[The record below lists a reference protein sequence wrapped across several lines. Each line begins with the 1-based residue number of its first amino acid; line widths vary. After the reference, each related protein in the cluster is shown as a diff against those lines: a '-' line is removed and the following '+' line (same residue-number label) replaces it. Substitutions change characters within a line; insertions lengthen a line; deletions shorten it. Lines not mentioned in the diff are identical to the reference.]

1 MRYRP
6 LGRTGLSVS
15 EIGMG
20 CASYWGLSRF
30 DEGEAVALVHRAL
43 DLGIT
48 LFDTA
53 PGYSRGEA
61 EPRLG
66 RALKGR
72 SKEGLVIATKAG
84 TFHAGGGRTGRDFSP
99 AAITASV
106 EASLR
111 RLGLEN
117 LGLVQLHGPAA
128 SELNDPLFE
137 ALERLRGRGLVTA
150 FGANSFDPDV
160 ITAIIAAP
168 TLDVVMLDYNVLR
181 PERRALITHA
191 AAQGKGVLAGMPL
204 AMGHVDGQIR
214 KVRGI
219 RDLWY
224 AARALKNHRQELALA
239 ERFAFLRRLEGMSAA
254 QASLAYVLEH
264 PGVSAAVMG
273 TTRLAHLEANAAAPD
288 MTLPAD
294 VRVRL
299 EAAQGGRG
307 FRFPPASS

>member
-6 LGRTGLSVS
+6 LGRTGLTVS
-15 EIGMG
+15 EIGFG
-20 CASYWGLSRF
+20 CASFWGLPRF
-30 DEGEAVALVHRAL
+30 DEAEAVRLVHRAL
-43 DLGIT
+43 DLGVT

-66 RALKGR
+66 RALKGSDPER
-72 SKEGLVIATKAG
+72 LVIATKAG

-99 AAITASV
+99 AAITTSV

-111 RLGLEN
+111 RLGVER

-128 SELNDPLFE
+128 SEMNGDLFE
-137 ALERLRGRGLVTA
+137 ALERLRQRGLVAA
-150 FGANSFDPDV
+150 FGANSFDPGV
-160 ITAIIAAP
+160 ISAIIGSP
-168 TLDVVMLDYNVLR
+168 SLDVVMLDYNVLR
-181 PERRALITHA
+181 PERSVLIDTA

-214 KVRGI
+214 KLRGV

-224 AARALKNHRQELALA
+224 AARALKNHRREVALA
-239 ERFAFLRRLEGMSAA
+239 ERFSFLRRLETMSAA

-273 TTRLAHLEANAAAPD
+273 TTRLAHLEANVAASGLG
-288 MTLPAD
+288 LPPD
-294 VRVRL
+294 VR
-299 EAAQGGRG
+299 AAIRDAQTR
-307 FRFPPASS
+307 

>member
-6 LGRTGLSVS
+6 LGRTGLIVS
-15 EIGMG
+15 EVGLG
-20 CASYWGLSRF
+20 CASYWGLPRF
-30 DEGEAVALVHRAL
+30 NEGEALALVHRAL
-43 DLGIT
+43 DLGIN
-48 LFDTA
+48 LFDTS

-72 SKEGLVIATKAG
+72 AQEGLVIATKAG

-99 AAITASV
+99 GAITASV

-111 RLGLEN
+111 RLGLER
-117 LGLVQLHGPAA
+117 LGLVQLHGPSV
-128 SELNDPLFE
+128 SELNDHLFE
-137 ALERLRGRGLVTA
+137 ALERLRDRGLVTA
-150 FGANSFDPDV
+150 FGANSFDQEV
-160 ITAIIAAP
+160 IAAIIAAP
-168 TLDVVMLDYNVLR
+168 TLDVVMMDYNVLR
-181 PERRALITHA
+181 PERRSLIEA
-191 AAQGKGVLAGMPL
+191 AAAHGKGVLAGMPL

-214 KVRGI
+214 KLRGM

-224 AARALKNHRQELALA
+224 AARALKNHRQDVALA

-273 TTRLAHLEANAAAPD
+273 TTRLGHLEANAAASE
-288 MTLPAD
+288 MVLPGDIRA
-294 VRVRL
+294 RL
-299 EAAQGGRG
+299 EAAQQG
-307 FRFPPASS
+307 

>member
-6 LGRTGLSVS
+6 LGRTGFSVS
-15 EIGMG
+15 EIGLG
-20 CASYWGLSRF
+20 CASYWGLPRF
-30 DEGEAVALVHRAL
+30 DEGEAVRLVHRAL
-43 DLGIT
+43 DLGVT

-72 SKEGLVIATKAG
+72 DLDRLVIATKVG
-84 TFHAGGGRTGRDFSP
+84 TFHAGGGRMGRDFSP

-111 RLGLEN
+111 RLGLER
-117 LGLVQLHGPAA
+117 LALVQLHGPAA
-128 SELNDPLFE
+128 AELNDDLFE
-137 ALERLRGRGLVTA
+137 ALERLRRRGLAAA
-150 FGANSFDPDV
+150 FGANSFDPAV
-160 ITAIIAAP
+160 ISAIIAAP
-168 TLDVVMLDYNVLR
+168 GLDVVMLDYNVLR
-181 PERRALITHA
+181 PERAVLIDAA

-214 KVRGI
+214 KLRGL

-224 AARALKNHRQELALA
+224 AARALKSHRQEVALGR
-239 ERFAFLRRLEGMSAA
+239 RFAFLRHLDGMSAA

-273 TTRLAHLEANAAAPD
+273 TTRMSHLEANVAASALA
-288 MTLPAD
+288 LPAD
-294 VRVRL
+294 VSARIR
-299 EAAQGGRG
+299 EAQA
-307 FRFPPASS
+307 A

>member
-6 LGRTGLSVS
+6 LGRTGLTVS
-15 EIGMG
+15 EIGFG
-20 CASYWGLSRF
+20 CASFWGLPRF
-30 DEGEAVALVHRAL
+30 DEGEAARLVHRAL

-72 SKEGLVIATKAG
+72 DLDHLVIATKVG

-99 AAITASV
+99 SAITASV
-106 EASLR
+106 ESSLR
-111 RLGLEN
+111 RLGLEH

-128 SELNDPLFE
+128 AELNDDLFA
-137 ALERLRGRGLVTA
+137 ALERLRQRGLVTA
-150 FGANSFDPDV
+150 FGANSFDPAV
-160 ITAIIAAP
+160 IAAVIAAP
-168 TLDVVMLDYNVLR
+168 GLDVVMLDYNVLR
-181 PERRALITHA
+181 PERGPLIDAAL
-191 AAQGKGVLAGMPL
+191 AQGKGVLAGMPL
-204 AMGHVDGQIR
+204 AMGQVDGQIR
-214 KVRGI
+214 KLRSL

-224 AARALKNHRQELALA
+224 AARALKNHRQEVALA
-239 ERFAFLRRLEGMSAA
+239 QRFAFLRHLEGMSAA

-273 TTRLAHLEANAAAPD
+273 TTRRAHLEANAAASGLI
-288 MTLPAD
+288 LPPD
-294 VRVRL
+294 VRARIT
-299 EAAQGGRG
+299 AAQPR
-307 FRFPPASS
+307 

>member
-6 LGRTGLSVS
+6 LGRTGFSVS
-15 EIGMG
+15 EIGLG
-20 CASYWGLSRF
+20 CASYWGLPRF
-30 DEGEAVALVHRAL
+30 DEGEAVCLVHRAL
-43 DLGIT
+43 DLGVT

-72 SKEGLVIATKAG
+72 DLDRLVIATKVG
-84 TFHAGGGRTGRDFSP
+84 TFHAGGGRMGRDFSP

-111 RLGLEN
+111 RLGLER
-117 LGLVQLHGPAA
+117 LALVQLHGPAA
-128 SELNDPLFE
+128 AELNDDLFE
-137 ALERLRGRGLVTA
+137 ALERLRRRGLAAA
-150 FGANSFDPDV
+150 FGANSFDPAV
-160 ITAIIAAP
+160 ISAIIAAP
-168 TLDVVMLDYNVLR
+168 GLDVVMLDYNVLR
-181 PERRALITHA
+181 PERAVLIDAA

-214 KVRGI
+214 KLRGL

-224 AARALKNHRQELALA
+224 AARALKSHRQEVALGR
-239 ERFAFLRRLEGMSAA
+239 RFAFLRHLDGMSAA

-273 TTRLAHLEANAAAPD
+273 TTRMAHLEANVAASALA
-288 MTLPAD
+288 LPAD
-294 VRVRL
+294 VSARIR
-299 EAAQGGRG
+299 EAQA
-307 FRFPPASS
+307 A

>member
-6 LGRTGLSVS
+6 LGRTGFSVS
-15 EIGMG
+15 EIGLG
-20 CASYWGLSRF
+20 CASYWGLPRF
-30 DEGEAVALVHRAL
+30 DEGEAVRLVHRAL
-43 DLGIT
+43 DLGVT

-72 SKEGLVIATKAG
+72 DLDRLVIATKVG
-84 TFHAGGGRTGRDFSP
+84 TFHAGGGRMGRDFSP

-111 RLGLEN
+111 RLGLER
-117 LGLVQLHGPAA
+117 LALVQLHGPAA
-128 SELNDPLFE
+128 AELNDDLFE
-137 ALERLRGRGLVTA
+137 ALERLRRRGLAAA
-150 FGANSFDPDV
+150 FGANSFDPAV
-160 ITAIIAAP
+160 ISAIIAAP
-168 TLDVVMLDYNVLR
+168 GLDVVMLDYNVLR
-181 PERRALITHA
+181 PERAVLIDAA

-214 KVRGI
+214 KLRGL

-224 AARALKNHRQELALA
+224 AARALKSHRQEVALA
-239 ERFAFLRRLEGMSAA
+239 RRFAFLRHLDGMSAA

-273 TTRLAHLEANAAAPD
+273 TTRMAHLEANVAASALA
-288 MTLPAD
+288 LPAD
-294 VRVRL
+294 VSARIR
-299 EAAQGGRG
+299 EAQA
-307 FRFPPASS
+307 A

>member
-6 LGRTGLSVS
+6 LGRTGFSVS
-15 EIGMG
+15 EIGLG
-20 CASYWGLSRF
+20 CASYWGLPRF
-30 DEGEAVALVHRAL
+30 DEGEAVRLVHRAL
-43 DLGIT
+43 DLGVT

-72 SKEGLVIATKAG
+72 DLDRLVIATKVG
-84 TFHAGGGRTGRDFSP
+84 TFHAGGGRMGRDFSP

-111 RLGLEN
+111 RLGLDR
-117 LGLVQLHGPAA
+117 LALVQLHGPAA
-128 SELNDPLFE
+128 AELNDDLFE
-137 ALERLRGRGLVTA
+137 ALERLRRRGLAAA
-150 FGANSFDPDV
+150 FGANSFDPAV
-160 ITAIIAAP
+160 ISAIIAAP
-168 TLDVVMLDYNVLR
+168 GLDVVMLDYNVLR
-181 PERRALITHA
+181 PERAVLIDAA

-214 KVRGI
+214 KLRGL

-224 AARALKNHRQELALA
+224 AARALKSHRQEVALGR
-239 ERFAFLRRLEGMSAA
+239 RFAFLRHLDGMSAA

-273 TTRLAHLEANAAAPD
+273 TTRMAHLEANVAASALA
-288 MTLPAD
+288 LPAD
-294 VRVRL
+294 VSARIR
-299 EAAQGGRG
+299 EAQA
-307 FRFPPASS
+307 A

>member
-6 LGRTGLSVS
+6 LGRTGLTVS
-15 EIGMG
+15 EIGFG
-20 CASYWGLSRF
+20 CASYWGLPRF
-30 DEGEAVALVHRAL
+30 DEGEAVRLVHRAM
-43 DLGIT
+43 DLGVT

-72 SKEGLVIATKAG
+72 DPDRLVVATKVG

-106 EASLR
+106 EASLG
-111 RLGLEN
+111 RLGLER

-128 SELNDPLFE
+128 AELNDDLFE
-137 ALERLRGRGLVTA
+137 ALERLRQRGLVAA
-150 FGANSFDPDV
+150 FGANSFDPAV
-160 ITAIIAAP
+160 IAAIISAP
-168 TLDVVMLDYNVLR
+168 GLDMVMLDYNVLR
-181 PERRALITHA
+181 PERGALIEAA

-204 AMGHVDGQIR
+204 AMGHVEGQIR
-214 KVRGI
+214 KLGSL

-224 AARALKNHRQELALA
+224 AARALKNHRQEVALA

-273 TTRLAHLEANAAAPD
+273 TTRLAHLETNVAASGLALSD
-288 MTLPAD
+288 DLRA
-294 VRVRL
+294 RIR
-299 EAAQGGRG
+299 EAQNG
-307 FRFPPASS
+307 

>member
-6 LGRTGLSVS
+6 LGRTGLTVS
-15 EIGMG
+15 EIGLG
-20 CASYWGLSRF
+20 CASYWGLPRF
-30 DEGEAVALVHRAL
+30 DEAEAVRLVHRAL
-43 DLGIT
+43 ERGVN

-66 RALKGR
+66 RALKGHDPDR
-72 SKEGLVIATKAG
+72 LVIATKAG

-111 RLGLEN
+111 RLGVDR
-117 LGLVQLHGPAA
+117 LGLLQLHGPAA
-128 SELNDPLFE
+128 SELNNDLFE
-137 ALERLRGRGLVTA
+137 ALERLRQRGLVAA
-150 FGANSFDPDV
+150 FGANSFDPAV
-160 ITAIIAAP
+160 IATIIDAP
-168 TLDVVMLDYNVLR
+168 NLDVVMLDYNVLR
-181 PERRALITHA
+181 PERGALIDAA

-214 KVRGI
+214 KLRGV

-224 AARALKNHRQELALA
+224 AARALKNHRQEVALA
-239 ERFAFLRRLEGMSAA
+239 ERFDFLRRVEGMSAA

-273 TTRLAHLEANAAAPD
+273 TTRMAHLEANIAASGLALSP
-288 MTLPAD
+288 D
-294 VRVRL
+294 VRTQIRD
-299 EAAQGGRG
+299 AQTR
-307 FRFPPASS
+307 

>member
-6 LGRTGLSVS
+6 LGRTGLTVS
-15 EIGMG
+15 EIGFG
-20 CASYWGLSRF
+20 CASYWGLLRF
-30 DEGEAVALVHRAL
+30 DEGEAVRLVHRAL

-66 RALKGR
+66 RALQGR
-72 SKEGLVIATKAG
+72 RTDGLVIATKAG

-99 AAITASV
+99 AAITVSV
-106 EASLR
+106 EASLK
-111 RLGLEN
+111 RLGLDR
-117 LGLVQLHGPAA
+117 LSLVQLHGPAA
-128 SELNDPLFE
+128 AELNDDLFD
-137 ALERLRGRGLVTA
+137 ALERLRARGLVSA
-150 FGANSFDPDV
+150 FGANSFDPEV
-160 ITAIIAAP
+160 IAAIIAAP

-181 PERRALITHA
+181 PERAPLIAQA
-191 AAQGKGVLAGMPL
+191 ATRGKGVLAGMPL

-214 KVRGI
+214 KFRGL

-239 ERFAFLRRLEGMSAA
+239 ERFACLRRLDGMTAA

-264 PGVSAAVMG
+264 PGVSAAVTG
-273 TTRLAHLEANAAAPD
+273 TTRLAHLEANAAASG
-288 MTLPAD
+288 MMLPPD
-294 VRVRL
+294 VRAGI
-299 EAAQGGRG
+299 EAAQNG
-307 FRFPPASS
+307 

>member
-6 LGRTGLSVS
+6 LGRTGFSVS
-15 EIGMG
+15 EIGLG
-20 CASYWGLSRF
+20 CASYWGLPRF
-30 DEGEAVALVHRAL
+30 DEGEAVRLVHRAL
-43 DLGIT
+43 DLGVT

-72 SKEGLVIATKAG
+72 DLDRLVIATKVG
-84 TFHAGGGRTGRDFSP
+84 TFHAGGGRMGRDFSP

-111 RLGLEN
+111 RLGLER
-117 LGLVQLHGPAA
+117 LALVQLHGPAA
-128 SELNDPLFE
+128 AELNDDLFE
-137 ALERLRGRGLVTA
+137 ALERLRRRGLAAA
-150 FGANSFDPDV
+150 FGANSFDPAV
-160 ITAIIAAP
+160 ISAIIAAP
-168 TLDVVMLDYNVLR
+168 GLDVVMLDYNVLR
-181 PERRALITHA
+181 PERAVLIDAA

-214 KVRGI
+214 KLRGL

-224 AARALKNHRQELALA
+224 AARALKSHRQEVALGR
-239 ERFAFLRRLEGMSAA
+239 RFAFLRHLDGMSAA

-264 PGVSAAVMG
+264 PGVSVAVMG
-273 TTRLAHLEANAAAPD
+273 TTRMAHLEANVAASALA
-288 MTLPAD
+288 LPAD
-294 VRVRL
+294 VSARIR
-299 EAAQGGRG
+299 EAQA
-307 FRFPPASS
+307 A

>member
-6 LGRTGLSVS
+6 LGRTGFSVS
-15 EIGMG
+15 EIGLG
-20 CASYWGLSRF
+20 CASYWGLPRF
-30 DEGEAVALVHRAL
+30 DEGEAVRLVHRAL
-43 DLGIT
+43 DLGVT

-72 SKEGLVIATKAG
+72 DLDRLVIATKVG
-84 TFHAGGGRTGRDFSP
+84 TFHAGGGRMGRDFSP

-111 RLGLEN
+111 RLGLER
-117 LGLVQLHGPAA
+117 LALVQLHGPAA
-128 SELNDPLFE
+128 AELNDDLFE
-137 ALERLRGRGLVTA
+137 ALEHLRRRGLAAA
-150 FGANSFDPDV
+150 FGANSFDPAV
-160 ITAIIAAP
+160 ISAIIAAP
-168 TLDVVMLDYNVLR
+168 GLDVVMLDYNVLR
-181 PERRALITHA
+181 PERAVLIDAA

-214 KVRGI
+214 KLRGL

-224 AARALKNHRQELALA
+224 AARAMKNHRKEVALA
-239 ERFAFLRRLEGMSAA
+239 RRFTFLRHLDGMSAA

-264 PGVSAAVMG
+264 PGVSAAVIG
-273 TTRLAHLEANAAAPD
+273 TTRMAHLEANVAASALA
-288 MTLPAD
+288 LPAD
-294 VRVRL
+294 VSARIR
-299 EAAQGGRG
+299 EAQA
-307 FRFPPASS
+307 A

>member
-6 LGRTGLSVS
+6 LGRTGFSVS
-15 EIGMG
+15 EIGLG
-20 CASYWGLSRF
+20 CASYWGLPRF
-30 DEGEAVALVHRAL
+30 DEGEAVRLVHRAL
-43 DLGIT
+43 DLGVT

-72 SKEGLVIATKAG
+72 DLDRLVIATKVG
-84 TFHAGGGRTGRDFSP
+84 TFHAGGGRMGRDFSP

-111 RLGLEN
+111 RLGLER
-117 LGLVQLHGPAA
+117 LALVQLHGPAA
-128 SELNDPLFE
+128 AELNDDLFE
-137 ALERLRGRGLVTA
+137 ALERLRRRGLAAA
-150 FGANSFDPDV
+150 FGANSFDPAV
-160 ITAIIAAP
+160 INAIIAAP
-168 TLDVVMLDYNVLR
+168 GLDVVMLDYNVLR
-181 PERRALITHA
+181 PERAVLIDAA

-214 KVRGI
+214 KLRGL

-224 AARALKNHRQELALA
+224 AARALKSHRQEVALGR
-239 ERFAFLRRLEGMSAA
+239 RFAFLRHLDGMSAA

-273 TTRLAHLEANAAAPD
+273 TTRMAHLEANVAASALA
-288 MTLPAD
+288 LPAD
-294 VRVRL
+294 VSARIR
-299 EAAQGGRG
+299 EAQA
-307 FRFPPASS
+307 A

>member
-6 LGRTGLSVS
+6 LGRTGFSVS
-15 EIGMG
+15 EIGLG
-20 CASYWGLSRF
+20 CASYWGLPRF
-30 DEGEAVALVHRAL
+30 DEGEAVRLVHRAL
-43 DLGIT
+43 DLGVT

-72 SKEGLVIATKAG
+72 DLDRLVIATKVG
-84 TFHAGGGRTGRDFSP
+84 TFHAGGGRMGRDFSP

-111 RLGLEN
+111 RLGLER
-117 LGLVQLHGPAA
+117 LALVQLHGPAA
-128 SELNDPLFE
+128 AELNDDLFE
-137 ALERLRGRGLVTA
+137 ALERLRRRGLAAA
-150 FGANSFDPDV
+150 FGANSFDPAV
-160 ITAIIAAP
+160 ISAIIAAP
-168 TLDVVMLDYNVLR
+168 GLDVVMLDYNVLR
-181 PERRALITHA
+181 PERAVLIDAA

-214 KVRGI
+214 KLRGL

-224 AARALKNHRQELALA
+224 AARALKSHRQEVALGR
-239 ERFAFLRRLEGMSAA
+239 RFAFLRHLDGMSAA

-273 TTRLAHLEANAAAPD
+273 TTRMAHLEANVAASALA
-288 MTLPAD
+288 LPAD
-294 VRVRL
+294 VSARIR
-299 EAAQGGRG
+299 EAQA
-307 FRFPPASS
+307 A